1 MKTFFRFIR
10 NILLLAILA
19 FGIYSYQHDPNVRIA
34 TQDSITTLGQ
44 RIDQLLKTGKITP
57 PKLSDKLN
65 TQTNSQTQEKTSL
78 NKETGK
84 NKYRTWSKPEA
95 TVYVDMAN
103 NPTLR
108 AASIDALNNWN
119 RTGTFTFHQIDHKK
133 DAQVIMR
140 VVDQSDTSAAG
151 ETATTYNPVTGH
163 LLKAAIYLNKFYL
176 QNSWYGYDNNRIVN
190 TAEHEL
196 GHAIGLNH
204 TNGISVM
211 YPKGSMYTI
220 QPQDIRAVKK
230 IYHEK

>member
-10 NILLLAILA
+10 NILLLALLA
-19 FGIYSYQHDPNVRIA
+19 FGIYTYQHNPNVRIA

-44 RIDQLLKTGKITP
+44 RINQLLTTGKTAP
-57 PKLSDKLN
+57 PKLGDKLN
-65 TQTNSQTQEKTSL
+65 TQSNHQEKASL

-84 NKYRTWSKPEA
+84 NKYRTWDKPEA
-95 TVYVDMAN
+95 TVYVDMN
-103 NPTLR
+103 NDPTLR
-108 AASIDALNNWN
+108 AAAIDALNNWN
-119 RTGTFTFHQIDHKK
+119 RTGVFSFHQINNKK
-133 DAQVIMR
+133 DAQVVMD
-140 VVDQSDTSAAG
+140 VVNQSDTSAAG
-151 ETATTYNPVTGH
+151 ETMTTYNPVTGH
-163 LLKAAIYLNKFYL
+163 LLKAVIHLNRFYL
-176 QNSWYGYDNNRIVN
+176 QNQWYGYDNNRIVN

-196 GHAIGLNH
+196 GHAMGLNH

>member
-10 NILLLAILA
+10 NILLLAVLA
-19 FGIYSYQHDPNVRIA
+19 FGIYTYQHNPNVRIA

-44 RIDQLLKTGKITP
+44 RINQLLTTGKTAP
-57 PKLSDKLN
+57 PKLGDKLN
-65 TQTNSQTQEKTSL
+65 TQSNTEEKASF

-84 NKYRTWSKPEA
+84 NKYRTWDKPRA
-95 TVYVDMAN
+95 TVYVDMN
-103 NPTLR
+103 NDATLR
-108 AASIDALNNWN
+108 AAAIDALNNWN
-119 RTGTFTFHQIDHKK
+119 RTGVFTFHQINKKK
-133 DAQVIMR
+133 DAQVVMD
-140 VVDQSDTSAAG
+140 VVNQSDTSAAG
-151 ETATTYNPVTGH
+151 ETMTTYNPVTGH
-163 LLKAAIYLNKFYL
+163 LLRAIIHLNRFYL
-176 QNSWYGYDNNRIVN
+176 QNQWYGYDNNRIVN